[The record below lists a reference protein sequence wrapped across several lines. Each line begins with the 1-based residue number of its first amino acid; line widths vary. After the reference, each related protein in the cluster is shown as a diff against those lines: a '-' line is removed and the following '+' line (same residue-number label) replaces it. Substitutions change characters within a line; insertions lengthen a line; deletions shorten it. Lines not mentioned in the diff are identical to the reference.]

1 MAFSG
6 SKEEMMPKSRLVVT
20 AGVLAL
26 IAGSAAAQERSLSS
40 DPAVRSGGGARSGH
54 ITSTG
59 ETVPNPGAS
68 QSGGTTSLDK
78 GVQSEDNKIQSSICK
93 GC

>member
-1 MAFSG
+1 MIQSLLAVAA
-6 SKEEMMPKSRLVVT
+6 LAVVAT
-20 AGVLAL
+20 
-26 IAGSAAAQERSLSS
+26 GSARAQSSPNDTSAAR
-40 DPAVRSGGGARSGH
+40 GGAGIRGNN

-68 QSGGTTSLDK
+68 QGA
-78 GVQSEDNKIQSSICK
+78 GVTPMDRGIYQDDNKISNGICK

>member
-1 MAFSG
+1 MIKISSLVRGIGSG
-6 SKEEMMPKSRLVVT
+6 L
-20 AGVLAL
+20 LAVGAL
-26 IAGSAAAQERSLSS
+26 ASAAVAQDLPARDLSQS
-40 DPAVRSGGGARSGH
+40 GGAGIRSGN

-68 QSGGTTSLDK
+68 QSAGTTPMDR
-78 GVQSEDNKIQSSICK
+78 GIEQQDTKIQSSICK

>member
-1 MAFSG
+1 MI
-6 SKEEMMPKSRLVVT
+6 RTLLT
-20 AGVLAL
+20 A
-26 IAGSAAAQERSLSS
+26 ITFSAAATFGAMAQ
-40 DPAVRSGGGARSGH
+40 DAAPAPDQGGRGGAGVRSGN

-68 QSGGTTSLDK
+68 QSAGTTPLDR
-78 GVQSEDNKIQSSICK
+78 GIQSEDNKIQSSICK

>member
-1 MAFSG
+1 MKKVLLLAASLVMACATGASAQDRGVPDDASSG
-6 SKEEMMPKSRLVVT
+6 G
-20 AGVLAL
+20 AGV
-26 IAGSAAAQERSLSS
+26 
-40 DPAVRSGGGARSGH
+40 RSGH

-68 QSGGTTSLDK
+68 QSGGTTPMDRGIQK
-78 GVQSEDNKIQSSICK
+78 EDNKIQSGICK

>member
-1 MAFSG
+1 
-6 SKEEMMPKSRLVVT
+6 MMLSLRIAGLSFVAVT
-20 AGVLAL
+20 AP
-26 IAGSAAAQERSLSS
+26 SAIVSAQDVTARDL
-40 DPAVRSGGGARSGH
+40 PKNGGAGIRTGN

-68 QSGGTTSLDK
+68 QSAGTTPMDR
-78 GVQSEDNKIQSSICK
+78 GIERNDNQIQSSICK

>member
-1 MAFSG
+1 MVKTLLAAITIS
-6 SKEEMMPKSRLVVT
+6 LAAT
-20 AGVLAL
+20 AGALAQDRSAPTQDQPQNGG
-26 IAGSAAAQERSLSS
+26 AG
-40 DPAVRSGGGARSGH
+40 VRSGN

-68 QSGGTTSLDK
+68 QSAGTTPMDR
-78 GVQSEDNKIQSSICK
+78 GIQREDNKIQSSICK

>member
-1 MAFSG
+1 MAKVFF
-6 SKEEMMPKSRLVVT
+6 
-20 AGVLAL
+20 LAAAFAV
-26 IAGSAAAQERSLSS
+26 AGSASGWTQANAPAADRGG
-40 DPAVRSGGGARSGH
+40 AGVRSGN

-68 QSGGTTSLDK
+68 QSSGVTPLDQGIK
-78 GVQSEDNKIQSSICK
+78 KDDTRIQSSICK

>member
-1 MAFSG
+1 MIRMLLLA
-6 SKEEMMPKSRLVVT
+6 
-20 AGVLAL
+20 AGVLVATVPAL
-26 IAGSAAAQERSLSS
+26 AQGAGNGSS
-40 DPAVRSGGGARSGH
+40 RDLPSNGGAGARTGN

-68 QSGGTTSLDK
+68 QGAGTTPLDR
-78 GVQSEDNKIQSSICK
+78 GIQSEDNKIDTGICK

>member
-1 MAFSG
+1 MTKTSILVGVALLAF
-6 SKEEMMPKSRLVVT
+6 MTL
-20 AGVLAL
+20 
-26 IAGSAAAQERSLSS
+26 AAAQGQPAGQPPLSQ
-40 DPAVRSGGGARSGH
+40 DEPQGGPGARGGN

-68 QSGGTTSLDK
+68 QSAGTTPLDK
-78 GVQSEDNKIQSSICK
+78 GVQSDDNKIQSSICK

>member
-1 MAFSG
+1 MITLMSSVRCAILGLAASG
-6 SKEEMMPKSRLVVT
+6 FV
-20 AGVLAL
+20 AGTFAQTVPPQAL
-26 IAGSAAAQERSLSS
+26 PQNDGAGI
-40 DPAVRSGGGARSGH
+40 RSGN

-68 QSGGTTSLDK
+68 QSAGTTAMDK
-78 GVQSEDNKIQSSICK
+78 GIEREDTKIQSSICK

>member
-1 MAFSG
+1 MTIRILLAG
-6 SKEEMMPKSRLVVT
+6 GLMLAGIGT
-20 AGVLAL
+20 AVAQGAHDDN
-26 IAGSAAAQERSLSS
+26 AGSGDAG
-40 DPAVRSGGGARSGH
+40 VRSGN

-68 QSGGTTSLDK
+68 QSAGTTSMDK
-78 GVQSEDNKIQSSICK
+78 GIQSRDNKIDSGICK

>member
-1 MAFSG
+1 MVRAQAITIGAF
-6 SKEEMMPKSRLVVT
+6 VVLLGT
-20 AGVLAL
+20 GCGQVAD
-26 IAGSAAAQERSLSS
+26 AQQ
-40 DPAVRSGGGARSGH
+40 DPGAVPQQYLPQNGGAGLRTGH

-68 QSGGTTSLDK
+68 QGAGVTSLDR
-78 GVQSEDNKIQSSICK
+78 GIQQEDSKIQGSICK

>member
-1 MAFSG
+1 MIKTTLTVFTFVSA
-6 SKEEMMPKSRLVVT
+6 VT
-20 AGVLAL
+20 V
-26 IAGSAAAQERSLSS
+26 AAAQERSLSS
-40 DPAVRSGGGARSGH
+40 STNGPGARAGN

-68 QSGGTTSLDK
+68 QSAGTTPMDR
-78 GVQSEDNKIQSSICK
+78 GIQRDDNKIQSSICK

>member
-1 MAFSG
+1 MLRTLLTAVTIS
-6 SKEEMMPKSRLVVT
+6 LAAT
-20 AGVLAL
+20 AGAT
-26 IAGSAAAQERSLSS
+26 AQDRSAPAQ
-40 DPAVRSGGGARSGH
+40 DQPRSGGTGLRSGN

-68 QSGGTTSLDK
+68 QSAGTTPMDR
-78 GVQSEDNKIQSSICK
+78 GIQREDNKIQSSICK